1 MRRTVAVVGTLDTKG
16 ADFAFLRDEIERR
29 GCDTIV
35 IDTAVVGE
43 SAFEPDVT
51 REEVARA
58 AGVELSA
65 LVERRDRG
73 EAVAAMARGAAEV
86 VARLHREG
94 RIHGVVAMGGG
105 AGTLVGSTAM
115 RALPVGVPKLLVST
129 VASGDV
135 AAYVGITDVT
145 MMHSVVDVAGVNSIS
160 RTIYTNAAAAIAGMA
175 ASSVAPGDD
184 KPIIAATM
192 FGNTTRA
199 VNQARSLLEAEGYEV
214 LVFHATGTG
223 GRSMEALIA
232 DGHITAVLDMTTTE
246 WADELC
252 GGVLSAGP
260 TRLDAAAR
268 AGIPQVV
275 VPGCLDMCNFWARST
290 VPERYADRTFYEWN
304 PNVTL
309 MRTTVEE
316 NRRLAEIFADKLNAA
331 TGPVEV
337 LVPMKGFSEIDV
349 AGKPFH
355 LPEANDAFVATL
367 RERLRPG
374 IELRTFDTDINDPA
388 FSTAAVETLLRMLKQ
403 KET

>member
-86 VARLHREG
+86 VIRLHREG

>member
-86 VARLHREG
+86 VTRLHREG
-94 RIHGVVAMGGG
+94 KIHGVVAMGGG

-388 FSTAAVETLLRMLKQ
+388 FSAAAVETLLRMLKQ

>member
-1 MRRTVAVVGTLDTKG
+1 
-16 ADFAFLRDEIERR
+16 
-29 GCDTIV
+29 
-35 IDTAVVGE
+35 
-43 SAFEPDVT
+43 
-51 REEVARA
+51 
-58 AGVELSA
+58 
-65 LVERRDRG
+65 
-73 EAVAAMARGAAEV
+73 
-86 VARLHREG
+86 
-94 RIHGVVAMGGG
+94 
-105 AGTLVGSTAM
+105 
-115 RALPVGVPKLLVST
+115 
-129 VASGDV
+129 
-135 AAYVGITDVT
+135 
-145 MMHSVVDVAGVNSIS
+145 
-160 RTIYTNAAAAIAGMA
+160 
-175 ASSVAPGDD
+175 VAPGDD

-260 TRLDAAAR
+260 NRLDAAAR